1 MEDAARGATATKAL
15 RDPATLL
22 AAVLA
27 TAGLVQSWDLGR
39 RSPGIDFY
47 QFWVVGQLIG
57 RADVPSIY
65 AEEAHPRLGAEFIRR
80 SLTDDDSERRRAAA
94 RAWQV
99 LEPTAT
105 PMLYSAFRP
114 FAALRYD
121 DAHLVFRI
129 LSLAALTVAVLTLAA
144 ILGHSAA
151 VALLMLALVNVAFRP
166 LKTDVQVGNIN
177 EVQLAAVAL
186 YLWLSSRRD
195 ADRLQAVAGALL
207 GVLVMFKPNL
217 VAVLPVLG
225 ATWLVKGRRPKLIR
239 QAAGVAAGVVVALA
253 VTAAVFGSLAP
264 WPEWLEFMRAFP
276 PSKIPLRYGNVGL
289 ARLVYETMD
298 LHVTPWLAIL
308 FIVVTLACVWMGR
321 ARGTEA
327 AADDPRRAARE
338 DVAALG
344 AGCFVYLLSSPLVW
358 IHYLLLALP
367 AALLLLRDPNG
378 ATIADRVRVPLAGL
392 ALVAIA
398 VDPVADLFQMYD
410 LYQQAALTVAGLLML
425 FVLTLREVARPRS

>member
-114 FAALRYD
+114 FAGLRYD

-129 LSLAALTVAVLTLAA
+129 LSLAALEVIRSEYPTVTDFEREFSIALFRTSYRRWQNA
-144 ILGHSAA
+144 IDGRFYQLSA
-151 VALLMLALVNVAFRP
+151 
-166 LKTDVQVGNIN
+166 
-177 EVQLAAVAL
+177 
-186 YLWLSSRRD
+186 S
-195 ADRLQAVAGALL
+195 
-207 GVLVMFKPNL
+207 
-217 VAVLPVLG
+217 
-225 ATWLVKGRRPKLIR
+225 
-239 QAAGVAAGVVVALA
+239 
-253 VTAAVFGSLAP
+253 
-264 WPEWLEFMRAFP
+264 
-276 PSKIPLRYGNVGL
+276 
-289 ARLVYETMD
+289 
-298 LHVTPWLAIL
+298 
-308 FIVVTLACVWMGR
+308 
-321 ARGTEA
+321 GT
-327 AADDPRRAARE
+327 R
-338 DVAALG
+338 
-344 AGCFVYLLSSPLVW
+344 
-358 IHYLLLALP
+358 H
-367 AALLLLRDPNG
+367 
-378 ATIADRVRVPLAGL
+378 
-392 ALVAIA
+392 
-398 VDPVADLFQMYD
+398 Q
-410 LYQQAALTVAGLLML
+410 
-425 FVLTLREVARPRS
+425 